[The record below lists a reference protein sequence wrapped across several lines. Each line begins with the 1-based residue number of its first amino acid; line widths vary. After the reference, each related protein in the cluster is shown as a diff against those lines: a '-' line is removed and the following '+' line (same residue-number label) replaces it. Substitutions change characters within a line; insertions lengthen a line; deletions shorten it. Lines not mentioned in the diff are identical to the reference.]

1 MNSILSKFKQILI
14 ITSLLCGIPTVDVII
29 ASCVTGFPS
38 ISQLFDKNSCR
49 TNVQDLKFLVD
60 DSRPASP
67 CETSQIVAISS
78 PVLVN
83 SSDKHITILNLQ
95 IEIYSKKKYST
106 LTHNILFISESFHL
120 SPLITELQI

>member
-1 MNSILSKFKQILI
+1 MNSIISKYKQILI
-14 ITSLLCGIPTVDVII
+14 ITLFLIGISTVDAITANREI
-29 ASCVTGFPS
+29 GFVS
-38 ISQLFDKNSCR
+38 NSQLFEKNSCCA
-49 TNVQDLKFLVD
+49 NDQDLKFLVD

-67 CETSQIVAISS
+67 CETSQIVSISS

-83 SSDKHITILNLQ
+83 SSDKHISNLNLQ

-120 SPLITELQI
+120 SALITELQI